1 MAGEHFPVNG
11 HAGALE
17 DLRPFIEE
25 AVDVIRIHKGNFHRD
40 RIQKRGQLFHGHV
53 TAGHYDL
60 AHRIEDCG
68 NLPALRS
75 LPAFLFHAEAQVV
88 ILLVVV
94 DAVPFLL
101 CEVHR
106 ADWEQ
111 DVLLLVDHF
120 LGPGQHGVQ
129 PGAPFCAVIAFFCK
143 RPKLIANLVVHRPHH
158 IGGTG
163 DAVSHL
169 QQGIEQIALF
179 GIMDRKLTN
188 RRDKSFISALL
199 KFCEQIGKR
208 RVFFCQRVQRM
219 SGDPLHLGGSCI
231 LIRVVLFGEGVPF
244 RQLLLRLFPQEG
256 SLYFLFRIGDFFLG
270 GSAVEQGG
278 VDVTEPL
285 HFRKR
290 RSLFHEFLLRLH
302 DFGCL
307 YITKLTD
314 EVRPDILQVF
324 TFAKPF
330 QIDLELFGAAFGR
343 IVCFLRRRLRRRSY
357 IRHLTDKLKAFAH
370 QGDYDI
376 HHRDIL
382 HLRAFGNRHDLADG
396 VQHGLFGDLGKP
408 EPCHDLD
415 QLRVFLCQFIDGF
428 IQIKF
433 FCHSVRPPL
442 CFSVFIIDILRRI
455 VCCSNN
461 KATHF
466 IPGHTPKQS

>member
-11 HAGALE
+11 HAGTFE
-17 DLRPFIEE
+17 DLRSFIEK
-25 AVDVIRIHKGNFHRD
+25 AVDIIRIHKGNFHRD

-163 DAVSHL
+163 DAVFHL
-169 QQGIEQIALF
+169 QQGIEHIALF

-188 RRDKSFISALL
+188 RRDKRFILALL
-199 KFCEQIGKR
+199 KSGKQIGKR
-208 RVFFCQRVQRM
+208 VVFFCQRVQRM
-219 SGDPLHLGGSCI
+219 PGYCLQFGGAGV
-231 LIRVVLFGEGVPF
+231 LIRVVLFGEGVSF
-244 RQLLLRLFPQEG
+244 RQLFMRLFTKEG
-256 SLYFLFRIGDFFLG
+256 GLYFLFRIGDFLLSG
-270 GSAVEQGG
+270 CAVEQGG
-278 VDVTEPL
+278 VDVAEPL

-290 RSLFHEFLLRLH
+290 CSLFHELLFRLH
-302 DFGCL
+302 DLRCFDL
-307 YITKLTD
+307 TKLTD
-314 EVRPDILQVF
+314 EVRSDILQVF

-330 QIDLELFGAAFGR
+330 QIDLELFGAVFGR
-343 IVCFLRRRLRRRSY
+343 IVCFLRRRLRRRRH
-357 IRHLTDKLKAFAH
+357 IRHLTDKLEAFAH
-370 QGDYDI
+370 QGFHDI

-396 VQHGLFGDLGKP
+396 VQHGLFNDLGKT

-415 QLRVFLCQFIDGF
+415 QLRVFLCQFIDSF
-428 IQIKF
+428 IQIKLL
-433 FCHSVRPPL
+433 CHSDRPPL
-442 CFSVFIIDILRRI
+442 YFSVFIIDILRRI
-455 VCCSNN
+455 VCC
-461 KATHF
+461 
-466 IPGHTPKQS
+466 